1 MGVSANRSANAGGPL
16 VRFLVQENIPKH
28 KFFFLKKFSLR
39 EKNAQCTLSIG
50 ID

>member
-1 MGVSANRSANAGGPL
+1 MGVSVNRSANAGGPL
-16 VRFLVQENIPKH
+16 VRFLVQENNPKH
-28 KFFFLKKFSLR
+28 KILLKKISLR